1 MLDDG
6 SVDLFGGIRPFIR
19 RFIVVFLPLWVFLI
33 IYTLGVNVIIA
44 SIIAGASASTV
55 VIVEKFKLNQDNSDS

>member
-6 SVDLFGGIRPFIR
+6 SVDLFGGIWPFIR

-55 VIVEKFKLNQDNSDS
+55 VIVEKFKLNQDNSD

>member
-6 SVDLFGGIRPFIR
+6 SVDLFGGIWPFIR

>member
-6 SVDLFGGIRPFIR
+6 SVDLFGGIWPFIR

-44 SIIAGASASTV
+44 SVIAGASASTV
-55 VIVEKFKLNQDNSDS
+55 VIFEKFKLNQDNSDS

>member
-6 SVDLFGGIRPFIR
+6 SVDLFGGIWPFIR
-19 RFIVVFLPLWVFLI
+19 RFIVVFLPLWEFLI

-44 SIIAGASASTV
+44 SIISGASGSTV
-55 VIVEKFKLNQDNSDS
+55 VIFEKFKLNQDNSDS

>member
-6 SVDLFGGIRPFIR
+6 SVDLFGGIWPFIR

-44 SIIAGASASTV
+44 SIIAGASAYTV
-55 VIVEKFKLNQDNSDS
+55 VIIEKFKLNQDNSDS

>member
-6 SVDLFGGIRPFIR
+6 SVDLFGGIWPFIR
-19 RFIVVFLPLWVFLI
+19 RFIVVILPLWVFLI

>member
-6 SVDLFGGIRPFIR
+6 SVDLFGGICPFIR

-55 VIVEKFKLNQDNSDS
+55 VIFEKFKLTQDNSDS

>member
-6 SVDLFGGIRPFIR
+6 SVDLFGGIWPFIR

-55 VIVEKFKLNQDNSDS
+55 VIVDKFKLNQDNSDS